1 MSKLEDIK
9 VTIGMAIAAVIIVY
23 FIFGIFWAV
32 LALGAIILAPIVSPI
47 VRQYI

>member
-1 MSKLEDIK
+1 MSKQDDKKL
-9 VTIGMAIAAVIIVY
+9 IGMAIAAVIIVY
-23 FIFGIFWAV
+23 FILGLFCAV